1 MLGSRRVVVEVAHG
15 NDPGRGVGF
24 QHRIGDPAHL
34 LPDGD
39 AFEFRSVLAA
49 QPRRPVRHHE
59 EEGFVVDPS
68 PHRQDVAG
76 LEIRERRHDGFH
88 RIAALQFED
97 FGAVEKSHVDA
108 ARLGR
113 IVVHDTIIG
122 WRQFGRRHDILE
134 HGAVFDL
141 RHADHGRIDLVGSR
155 KVEQY
160 PFDVAQLAVVLGRV
174 PLFGPFGG
182 ELVVEHL
189 GVVDRI
195 EEILQVVEHHLVG
208 LLREARHNECRQQQG
223 EYQSFFHRSEILRF
237 YSPHEAASFCAL
249 TAAGTEGKNSKP
261 VRLSTSE
268 TLFTQLR
275 ALPCPPAFSTQNPMD
290 FSWSAG

>member
-1 MLGSRRVVVEVAHG
+1 MNKSKLKRALILGCALFLGTGPEGYVSAA
-15 NDPGRGVGF
+15 
-24 QHRIGDPAHL
+24 GDITY
-34 LPDGD
+34 
-39 AFEFRSVLAA
+39 
-49 QPRRPVRHHE
+49 

-122 WRQFGRRHDILE
+122 WRQVGRRHDILE

-160 PFDVAQLAVVLGRV
+160 PFGVAQLAVVLGRV

-223 EYQSFFHRSEILRF
+223 EYQSFFHPRAKKARLPQWVTGPQPFVYGINGNKLRQ
-237 YSPHEAASFCAL
+237 
-249 TAAGTEGKNSKP
+249 KDSK
-261 VRLSTSE
+261 
-268 TLFTQLR
+268 
-275 ALPCPPAFSTQNPMD
+275 
-290 FSWSAG
+290 